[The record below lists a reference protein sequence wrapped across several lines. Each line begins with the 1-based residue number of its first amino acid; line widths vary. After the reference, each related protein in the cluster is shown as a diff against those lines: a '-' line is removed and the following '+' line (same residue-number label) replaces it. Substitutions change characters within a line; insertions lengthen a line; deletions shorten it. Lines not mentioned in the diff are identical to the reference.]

1 MTETY
6 ASLANEFIATRSEQS
21 YTKLYKKMRPAL
33 FGYVRKIVKDKDV
46 TEDIVAITMSKVYT
60 KIDQFN
66 PEYQI
71 TTWTYKIAFNECL
84 IYIKARNKKVS
95 LTRLQEKGV
104 EATEGNHARPG
115 GIGSFLL
122 EEEVNP
128 MSENDHW
135 DEYNNIQ
142 ERYETAIAE
151 INNLKEIYKDILVD
165 RLLNKMKYHD
175 ISEKYNL
182 PLQTVKNR
190 IRRGKYLVAKSVDE
204 KSPSIV

>member
-1 MTETY
+1 MAKETY
-6 ASLANEFIATRSEQS
+6 ASLAQEFIASRSEYS
-21 YTKLYKKMRPAL
+21 FTKLYKKMRPAL
-33 FGYVRKIVKDKDV
+33 FGYVRKIVKDRDAA
-46 TEDIVAITMSKVYT
+46 EDIVAITFTKVYT
-60 KIDQFN
+60 KIDQYN
-66 PEYQI
+66 PEWQI

-84 IYIKARNKKVS
+84 IWIKERNKKVS

-104 EATEGNHARPG
+104 NPTNNNSTGLSLP
-115 GIGSFLL
+115 GSFLL
-122 EEEVNP
+122 EEEFVGK
-128 MSENDHW
+128 SQKDHW

-142 ERYETAIAE
+142 DRYETALEE

-190 IRRGKYLVAKSVDE
+190 IRRGKYLVAKSIDNKV
-204 KSPSIV
+204 PSL

>member
-1 MTETY
+1 
-6 ASLANEFIATRSEQS
+6 
-21 YTKLYKKMRPAL
+21 
-33 FGYVRKIVKDKDV
+33 
-46 TEDIVAITMSKVYT
+46 
-60 KIDQFN
+60 
-66 PEYQI
+66 
-71 TTWTYKIAFNECL
+71 
-84 IYIKARNKKVS
+84 
-95 LTRLQEKGV
+95 
-104 EATEGNHARPG
+104 
-115 GIGSFLL
+115 
-122 EEEVNP
+122 

>member
-1 MTETY
+1 MKETY

-21 YTKLYKKMRPAL
+21 FTKLFKKFKPAL
-33 FGYVRKIVKDKDV
+33 TGYVRKIVKDREA
-46 TEDIVAITMSKVYT
+46 TADIVAITMSKVYT
-60 KIDQFN
+60 KIDQYN
-66 PEYQI
+66 PTWQI

-104 EATEGNHARPG
+104 EAIEGNQNLSQV
-115 GIGSFLL
+115 GSFLL
-122 EEEVNP
+122 EEEAAQK
-128 MSENDHW
+128 SENDHW

-142 ERYETAIAE
+142 DRYETALEE
-151 INNLKEIYKDILVD
+151 INNLKEIYKDILID

-190 IRRGKYLVAKSVDE
+190 IRRGKYLVAKSIDE
-204 KSPSIV
+204 KSPSII